1 MARAEVVFDVV
12 ATPVET
18 PLMQAASRL
27 GRQRISGADVAVL
40 QALEQF
46 VLYTGIRPDDG
57 QVAKAAGLA
66 RA

>member
-1 MARAEVVFDVV
+1 
-12 ATPVET
+12 
-18 PLMQAASRL
+18 MQAASRL